1 MNLIFRMTIFM
12 SLMKTSLALI
22 FSALLL
28 HPVSSI
34 AAKLT
39 SPNFVIIL
47 SDDQSWVGS
56 SIKMKPEDSQ
66 TKSDYFKTHTSND
79 WQNVEC
85 SLHKVMLQHHF
96 AAQPAAACS
105 LAKLQLATFIRKI
118 NKNGQVIIENS

>member
-22 FSALLL
+22 FLALLL

-66 TKSDYFKTHTSND
+66 TKSDYFKTPYL
-79 WQNVEC
+79 ER
-85 SLHKVMLQHHF
+85 
-96 AAQPAAACS
+96 
-105 LAKLQLATFIRKI
+105 LAKRGMLFTQ
-118 NKNGQVIIENS
+118 G